1 MLFQIVILIVSSNIF
16 VSCRITD
23 GEYALMPT
31 LFHLDDYDEC
41 MLLKKKALYCTF
53 RFELQ
58 SLSTDNVSDIWIVL
72 KNVSS
77 DPRNYRHDHLRHG
90 ICVPKTCNNITG
102 SKNLT
107 KLQENI
113 ETCYNN
119 KYKESGL
126 KGFVHNLNC
135 NTNVSKYQYDFYD
148 ILIGVI
154 FISYT
159 LLIILSSFYEGI
171 ARYQKK
177 AIYEKIFSSTG
188 GKIIAAFSI
197 PKNWHRLKAP
207 NKNED
212 AEKLRSIN
220 GIRFYTMIC
229 VILAHTIMVTF
240 AGPVA
245 NPQYTEQLT
254 DNTLN
259 MFLANGNYA
268 VQTFFLISGW
278 LLSYHFFDMM
288 KDHKVFHL
296 KNVLLG
302 IINRYIRLTPTLIAV
317 IALQSTWLIYVGQ
330 GPSWD
335 NIVGEEYKNCRQN
348 WWTNILYINNYV
360 NKNNMCLIQTW
371 YIAADTQLYIFSLI
385 LLTFVWKYESKV
397 KYILGITIAIGLLIP
412 GLIAFFKNH
421 EIIIRQYPEILYD
434 MKGVK
439 QAAWHDLY
447 SSGYSNIT
455 GYTIGLTFGYIF
467 YKYKDKV
474 VNVNKFHIVL
484 WWIFTLGTCNFVVLI
499 ATQMYSP
506 SYKSSAIASAF
517 YWALGK
523 NVFALGIAVTIY
535 GFTRK
540 VGWFAR
546 WICEWKAISVM
557 GRLTYSTYI
566 AHSSVIRVRGG
577 LIRSPLFVNDY
588 LLLMTALGDITLSYL
603 VGTVVCLMFEM
614 PISALQKLILPK

>member
-1 MLFQIVILIVSSNIF
+1 MLFQIFIVIVFSNNF
-16 VSCRITD
+16 VNCRISD

-41 MLLKKKALYCTF
+41 MLLNEKALYCTF

-58 SLSTDNVSDIWIVL
+58 PLSVDNVSDILWIVL
-72 KNVSS
+72 QNVSS

-90 ICVPKTCNNITG
+90 ICVPKTCNNITF

-107 KLQENI
+107 MLEENI
-113 ETCYNN
+113 EACYNN

-126 KGFVHNLNC
+126 KGCVHNLNC

-171 ARYQKK
+171 ARYQKQ
-177 AIYEKIFSSTG
+177 AVYEKMFSSTG
-188 GKIIAAFSI
+188 RKIIAAFSI

-245 NPQYTEQLT
+245 NTRYTEQLT

-296 KNVLLG
+296 KNVFLG
-302 IINRYIRLTPTLIAV
+302 IINRYVRLTPTLVAV
-317 IALQSTWLIYVGQ
+317 IAIQSSWLVHVGQ

-360 NKNNMCLIQTW
+360 NKNNM
-371 YIAADTQLYIFSLI
+371 
-385 LLTFVWKYESKV
+385 
-397 KYILGITIAIGLLIP
+397 
-412 GLIAFFKNH
+412 
-421 EIIIRQYPEILYD
+421 
-434 MKGVK
+434 
-439 QAAWHDLY
+439 
-447 SSGYSNIT
+447 
-455 GYTIGLTFGYIF
+455 
-467 YKYKDKV
+467 
-474 VNVNKFHIVL
+474 FHTTL

-499 ATQMYSP
+499 AAQMYSP
-506 SYKSSAIASAF
+506 SYKSSAVASAF

-523 NVFALGIAVTIY
+523 NVFAIGIAVTIY

-566 AHSSVIRVRGG
+566 VHSSVIRIRGG
-577 LIRSPLFVNDY
+577 FIRSPLFVNDY
-588 LLLMTALGDITLSYL
+588 LLLMTALGDISLSYL

-614 PISALQKLILPK
+614 PMSTLQKLIMPK